1 MSVHALIQR
10 SGGVI
15 GTIGPI
21 GGKGVWSLR
30 ERGLLA
36 QDFYDDVSLLLH
48 CNGANGGTTFLDSS
62 KNALAITRNGNAQ
75 ISTAQSKFGGA
86 SLYLDGTGDYL
97 SLANNPLFDFG
108 TGEFTIE
115 MWFYIAGN
123 SNQDAEGN
131 RLAVLFSAWPS
142 SGVISTDYA
151 INIGGTSATT
161 GTFIGFGRRLSGT
174 LTEVNYVA
182 TITQQ
187 VWHHVAVT
195 RSGSNLTV
203 WYDGSA
209 VATNSSFS
217 GNVNTGGHPIKI
229 GGRIISVFPHALN
242 GYIDDL
248 RITKGVARYTGSFTP
263 PQRQF
268 RP

>member
-21 GGKGVWSLR
+21 GGKGVWSLK

-48 CNGANGGTTFLDSS
+48 CNGANGSTTFVDSS
-62 KNALAITRNGNAQ
+62 KHGHVVTANGNAQ

-86 SLYLDGTGDYL
+86 SAAFDGNGDYIDAG
-97 SLANNPLFDFG
+97 SSSSFAFG
-108 TGEFTIE
+108 TGPFTVE
-115 MWFYIAGN
+115 CFVRFAALP
-123 SNQDAEGN
+123 STNQI
-131 RLAVLFSAWPS
+131 
-142 SGVISTDYA
+142 SGIV
-151 INIGGTSATT
+151 
-161 GTFIGFGRRLSGT
+161 GT
-174 LTEVNYVA
+174 LTSTTVA
-182 TITQQ
+182 STDAWWLGIYNISGTQNLYLGRHGDGVINARTPWTPALNTWYHIAATRDASNVVRLFIDGVSQ
-187 VWHHVAVT
+187 TVT
-195 RSGSNLTV
+195 STNN
-203 WYDGSA
+203 WGSA
-209 VATNSSFS
+209 NLSRTGPLMAGVIATPFY
-217 GNVNTGGHPIKI
+217 
-229 GGRIISVFPHALN
+229 LN